1 MASVRIGLD
10 LRKMQDAKRRALP
23 LRRRVGRRILR
34 SDPPSATGAPAVA
47 QPAVRPHDPP
57 LSLSA
62 PRSRRPGVYALLVW
76 LVVVAGLAS
85 RAVPQALPASLGKY
99 PGDALWALMVF
110 LLVGLA
116 RPRWS
121 TGAVAAT
128 ALAVS
133 WGVEFGQLYQPPWL
147 TAVRATTLGHLV
159 LGSHF
164 HAPDL
169 LAYAVGIAAGAAAE
183 LAAVHRRRS
192 SP

>member
-1 MASVRIGLD
+1 M
-10 LRKMQDAKRRALP
+10 
-23 LRRRVGRRILR
+23 
-34 SDPPSATGAPAVA
+34 
-47 QPAVRPHDPP
+47 
-57 LSLSA
+57 SLSA
-62 PRSRRPGVYALLVW
+62 SRSRRPGVYALLVG
-76 LVVVAGLAS
+76 LVVLAGLAS

-121 TGAVAAT
+121 TAAVAAA

-133 WGVEFGQLYQPPWL
+133 WAVEVGQLYQPAWL

-169 LAYAVGIAAGAAAE
+169 LAYAVGIAAGAVGE
-183 LAAVHRRRS
+183 RAVAHRRRS